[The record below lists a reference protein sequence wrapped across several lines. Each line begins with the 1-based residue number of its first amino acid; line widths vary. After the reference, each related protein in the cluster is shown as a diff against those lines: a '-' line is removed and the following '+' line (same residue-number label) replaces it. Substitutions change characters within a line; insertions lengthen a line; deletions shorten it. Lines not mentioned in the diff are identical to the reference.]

1 MPNFKRRVNKFINYT
16 ESDVHRYDATNN
28 STDVS
33 LGRSFNYETVANENT
48 KLVIVGTYTPKK
60 GRENGYYYCSSRK
73 NNMYHI
79 IDNYFGLNGELLE
92 RKEYLL
98 KHPKDAN
105 SINEIKNIL
114 KELQIAFIDVVDYAV
129 SSNRSASDDAI
140 DCFCLDRDIFCKVN
154 DNAIIICNSRNSEY
168 AYEAMFSNKSP
179 KYAPQQ
185 WLYKPYEDIYNKWE
199 GVLDEYYD
207 RSRKTW
213 KI

>member
-33 LGRSFNYETVANENT
+33 FDRSFNCETVANKNT
-48 KLVIVGTYTPKK
+48 KLVIVGTYTPKM

-114 KELQIAFIDVVDYAV
+114 SELQIAFIDVIDYAV
-129 SSNRSASDDAI
+129 SSNNNASDDVE
-140 DCFCLDRDIFCKVN
+140 CFSLDRD
-154 DNAIIICNSRNSEY
+154 
-168 AYEAMFSNKSP
+168 
-179 KYAPQQ
+179 
-185 WLYKPYEDIYNKWE
+185 
-199 GVLDEYYD
+199 VL
-207 RSRKTW
+207 
-213 KI
+213 I